1 MTEAA
6 TYAPPQASQNPPPG
20 WYQNPEGPGQRY
32 WDGIRWTDQYAPA
45 PAPVRPAPQ
54 VTAQPTRGSGHRAS
68 RVLLVVLLVAV
79 GVGLAGVALLGG
91 EKGDGGGGD
100 KAAAAKKADRAYDRL
115 DGTILRTA
123 RRTNDAVDV
132 AFGKLAQA
140 SNRSPYGG
148 PILAAV
154 VPTIER
160 SAATV
165 RRQTRQLD
173 GTYRASPSYLRRIY
187 KGAYRET
194 RHSLVAATDYLG
206 ALAQWARV
214 HGASSYRGQT
224 EFGVIKR
231 QRTRLNGEY
240 RQQSRALTKAHA
252 AWYRYASKRWG
263 LRYK

>member
-1 MTEAA
+1 MTGSA

-32 WDGIRWTDQYAPA
+32 WDGIRWTDQYAQ
-45 PAPVRPAPQ
+45 APVPPAPQ
-54 VTAQPTRGSGHRAS
+54 VPSQPTRGSGHKAARI
-68 RVLLVVLLVAV
+68 VLVVLLVAV
-79 GVGLAGVALLGG
+79 GVVGLAGVALLGG
-91 EKGDGGGGD
+91 EKGTDGGGG

-115 DGTILRTA
+115 DGTIVRNS
-123 RRTNDAVDV
+123 RRTNDAVDL
-132 AFGKLAQA
+132 AFSKLAKA

-160 SAATV
+160 STATV

-173 GTYRASPSYLRRIY
+173 ATYRASPSYLQRIY

-224 EFGVIKR
+224 EFGVIER
-231 QRTRLNGEY
+231 QRTRLSSEY
-240 RQQSRALTKAHA
+240 RQQNRALKKAQS
-252 AWYRYASKRWG
+252 AWYRYANKRWG
-263 LRYK
+263 LRYD